1 MQETI
6 STHLREIDG
15 VLEIYLGNRLFVE
28 VNDGKH
34 TEKFVEDVLY
44 GMGYDWLEDGTI
56 RPRVELPITKESI
69 YDEMCRLLTDYEDMN
84 GVTEI
89 DLYEMLVKIQNNWEA
104 VITVQE
110 G

>member
-1 MQETI
+1 MKETVNTI
-6 STHLREIDG
+6 LRTDG
-15 VLEIYLGNRLFVE
+15 VLEIYVGNRLLVE
-28 VNDGKH
+28 VADGRSD
-34 TEKFVEDVLY
+34 EWFIEEVLH
-44 GMGYDWLEDGTI
+44 GMGYDWIEDGTI
-56 RPRVELPITKESI
+56 RPRVELFITKESI

-89 DLYEMLVKIQNNWEA
+89 DLYEMLVKIQNNWET